1 METGTGFEFVSEVKG
16 GRIPTEYIP
25 AVEKGIIRCM
35 DKGPFAGYPVVD
47 VRVVVFDGSYHEV
60 DSSDM
65 AFQEAG
71 RACFRELF
79 LKAHPEITEPVMS
92 LEVTTPEDFVG
103 GITGTIC
110 QRRGRIE
117 AMEPQGNYRVIR
129 AMAPL
134 SEMFG
139 YSNVIRTISQGRAAY
154 VMHFE
159 RYEAVPYSLAEELV
173 KKRRELGKVH

>member
-1 METGTGFEFVSEVKG
+1 
-16 GRIPTEYIP
+16 
-25 AVEKGIIRCM
+25 
-35 DKGPFAGYPVVD
+35 VD

-117 AMEPQGNYRVIR
+117 AMEPQGNFRIIR

-173 KKRRELGKVH
+173 KKRREQGKVH